1 MVGQHLSY
9 RSGYGSGRM
18 NHLYFVQSTKGIW
31 VPGGL
36 YEDKGQAIDDA
47 ALLNTDRNVLV
58 RVPMG
63 MKLHWPPIRNGVE
76 ELSVTT

>member
-1 MVGQHLSY
+1 MK
-9 RSGYGSGRM
+9 
-18 NHLYFVQSTKGIW
+18 HLYFVQTTKGIW

-47 ALLNTDRNVLV
+47 AILSVQRKKLV

-63 MKLHWPPIRNGVE
+63 QKLRWKHPRHKAERAIAV
-76 ELSVTT
+76 